1 MRTGRGRATVT
12 WEDVRA
18 RRPGEDLAMRALE
31 TIGFSLVVIAFSVAT
46 LLFMMGG
53 LKYHREE

>member
-1 MRTGRGRATVT
+1 
-12 WEDVRA
+12 
-18 RRPGEDLAMRALE
+18 MRALE

-53 LKYHREE
+53 PNYHRKD